1 MGDNTCICMGILMWM
16 SDKDDIH
23 ILEHRGVCM
32 AFMYLYH
39 IIFIHPYE
47 LFSYI
52 LMTHLYVFMN
62 YFLSHLSFNLLIM
75 FINVPIIMFTSFS
88 NDS

>member
-32 AFMYLYH
+32 AFMHLYH

-47 LFSYI
+47 TLVCLYELLFIAFI
-52 LMTHLYVFMN
+52 L
-62 YFLSHLSFNLLIM
+62 
-75 FINVPIIMFTSFS
+75 
-88 NDS
+88 

>member
-16 SDKDDIH
+16 CDIYFLYD
-23 ILEHRGVCM
+23 I
-32 AFMYLYH
+32 YLYMS
-39 IIFIHPYE
+39 
-47 LFSYI
+47 LRK
-52 LMTHLYVFMN
+52 HLYVFMN

-88 NDS
+88 NDL

>member
-1 MGDNTCICMGILMWM
+1 
-16 SDKDDIH
+16 
-23 ILEHRGVCM
+23 
-32 AFMYLYH
+32 MYVWHLC
-39 IIFIHPYE
+39 IFII

-52 LMTHLYVFMN
+52 LMKHLYVFMN

-88 NDS
+88 NDL